1 MTGLQKD
8 ILEIIL
14 KSQLMIEEEVN
25 KRLNELYKLNNSTQN
40 LDLIDIS
47 NTKMKEIKRQLNMI
61 YYDKNNEIRTLV

>member
-8 ILEIIL
+8 VLEIIL

-47 NTKMKEIKRQLNMI
+47 NTKIQEIKRQLSII
-61 YYDKNNEIRTLV
+61 YYD

>member
-8 ILEIIL
+8 VLEIIL

-47 NTKMKEIKRQLNMI
+47 NTKIEEIKRQLSI
-61 YYDKNNEIRTLV
+61 IFSK